1 MHRFP
6 PHVAPPHPLPSGP
19 APGRPMLTRTVRDPE
34 PDDPRTR
41 DWLDHLAAGR
51 IGAPVP
57 PQPGAREVAERTAAL
72 FRRLGAAR

>member
-1 MHRFP
+1 
-6 PHVAPPHPLPSGP
+6 
-19 APGRPMLTRTVRDPE
+19 MLTRTVRDPE

-57 PQPGAREVAERTAAL
+57 PQPGAREAAERTAAL
-72 FRRLGAAR
+72 FRRLQAAR